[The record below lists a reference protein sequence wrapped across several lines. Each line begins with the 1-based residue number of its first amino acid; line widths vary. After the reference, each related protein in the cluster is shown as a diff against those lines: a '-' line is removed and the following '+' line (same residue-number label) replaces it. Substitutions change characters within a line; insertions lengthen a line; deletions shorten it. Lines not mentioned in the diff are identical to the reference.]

1 MSNQSGQ
8 GAGGGLGDL
17 LGAIMGGGS
26 ADGLASLVG
35 KLQQGGLGQ
44 EVESWI
50 GHGENMPVAP
60 ERLEQAYGR
69 DELAGL
75 AQQFGGGAASGGA
88 LAGIL
93 AQLLPAVIN
102 GMTPQG
108 RLPQSQADMGGG
120 LGGVLGSVLSGMM
133 GGRPQQQQQQG
144 GLGDVLGALMGAMS
158 GGGAQPQAGGGL
170 GGLLGTLLGGAGA
183 AAAAGMAGKGGKVLP
198 PDDDLPTKPAALG
211 GSSKGSAGSGHRED
225 NVDPRNPLGDPGGL
239 FAPGGNR
246 RRSALECSDLRAGGT
261 A

>member
-1 MSNQSGQ
+1 MTNQWGQ
-8 GAGGGLGDL
+8 GAGSDLGDL

-35 KLQQGGLGQ
+35 KLQQGGLGT
-44 EVESWI
+44 EVESWV
-50 GHGENMPVAP
+50 GAGENISVTP
-60 ERLEQAYGR
+60 EKLSQAFGR
-69 DELAGL
+69 NELTGL

-108 RLPQSQADMGGG
+108 RLPQSQADLGGG
-120 LGGVLGSVLSGMM
+120 LGDVLGSVLSGMM
-133 GGRPQQQQQQG
+133 GGQPQQQQQQG

-170 GGLLGTLLGGAGA
+170 GGLLGTLLAGAGA
-183 AAAAGMAGKGGKVLP
+183 ATAAGMAGKGGKVLP
-198 PDDDLPTKPAALG
+198 PGDDLPTKPAALG
-211 GSSKGSAGSGHRED
+211 GSGKGGAASGHRED
-225 NVDPRNPLGDPGGL
+225 NVDPRNPLGDPSGL
-239 FAPGGNR
+239 FR
-246 RRSALECSDLRAGGT
+246 RR
-261 A
+261 

>member
-1 MSNQSGQ
+1 MMMTNQWGQ

-17 LGAIMGGGS
+17 LGAMMGGGS

-44 EVESWI
+44 EVESWV
-50 GHGENMPVAP
+50 GTGQNMPVAP
-60 ERLEQAYGR
+60 DKLAQAFGS

-88 LAGIL
+88 MAGFL

-120 LGGVLGSVLSGMM
+120 LGDVLGSVLSGMM
-133 GGRPQQQQQQG
+133 GGQPQQQQQG
-144 GLGDVLGALMGAMS
+144 GLGDVLGSLMGAMS

-170 GGLLGTLLGGAGA
+170 GGLLGTLLAGAGA
-183 AAAAGMAGKGGKVLP
+183 ATAAGMAGKGGKVLP
-198 PDDDLPTKPAALG
+198 PGDELPSKPAALG
-211 GSSKGSAGSGHRED
+211 GSGRGSAGSGYRD
-225 NVDPRNPLGDPGGL
+225 NDVDPRNPLGDPGGL
-239 FAPGGNR
+239 FR
-246 RRSALECSDLRAGGT
+246 RR
-261 A
+261 

>member
-1 MSNQSGQ
+1 VIMNNPWGQ

-17 LGAIMGGGS
+17 LGAMMGGGS

-44 EVESWI
+44 EVESWV
-50 GHGENMPVAP
+50 GSGENMPVAP
-60 ERLEQAYGR
+60 EKLAQAFGS
-69 DELAGL
+69 DELMGL

-88 LAGIL
+88 MAGIL

-120 LGGVLGSVLSGMM
+120 LGDVLGSVLSGMM
-133 GGRPQQQQQQG
+133 GGQQQQAQG
-144 GLGDVLGALMGAMS
+144 GLMDVLGPLMGAMA
-158 GGGAQPQAGGGL
+158 GGPQAQGGGGL
-170 GGLLGTLLGGAGA
+170 GGLLGGLLGGAGA

-198 PDDDLPTKPAALG
+198 PGDDLPSKPAALG
-211 GSSKGSAGSGHRED
+211 SGSKGRAGSGHRD
-225 NVDPRNPLGDPGGL
+225 DDVDPRNPLGDPGGL
-239 FAPGGNR
+239 FR
-246 RRSALECSDLRAGGT
+246 RR
-261 A
+261 

>member
-1 MSNQSGQ
+1 MMSNQWGQ

-17 LGAIMGGGS
+17 LGALMGGGS

-44 EVESWI
+44 EVESWV

-60 ERLEQAYGR
+60 ERLAQAFGSN
-69 DELAGL
+69 ELAGL

-88 LAGIL
+88 MAGIL

-120 LGGVLGSVLSGMM
+120 LGDVLGSVLSGMM
-133 GGRPQQQQQQG
+133 GGQQQQPQG
-144 GLGDVLGALMGAMS
+144 GGLADILGPLMGAMA
-158 GGGAQPQAGGGL
+158 GGAQPQGGGGL
-170 GGLLGTLLGGAGA
+170 GGLLGGLLGGAGA
-183 AAAAGMAGKGGKVLP
+183 AAGGMAAKGGKVLP
-198 PDDDLPTKPAALG
+198 PGDDLPSKPTALG
-211 GSSKGSAGSGHRED
+211 ASPKGGGFRDED
-225 NVDPRNPLGDPGGL
+225 VDPRNPLGDPGGL
-239 FAPGGNR
+239 FR
-246 RRSALECSDLRAGGT
+246 RR
-261 A
+261 

>member
-1 MSNQSGQ
+1 MTNQWGQ

-17 LGAIMGGGS
+17 LGAMMGGGS

-35 KLQQGGLGQ
+35 KLQQGGLGA
-44 EVESWI
+44 EVESWV
-50 GHGENMPVAP
+50 GSGENMSVTP
-60 ERLEQAYGR
+60 EKLAQAFGSN
-69 DELAGL
+69 ELTGL

-120 LGGVLGSVLSGMM
+120 LGHVLSRVLSGMM
-133 GGRPQQQQQQG
+133 GGAQPRQQQQQG

-170 GGLLGTLLGGAGA
+170 GGLLGTLLAGAGA
-183 AAAAGMAGKGGKVLP
+183 ATAAGMAGKGGKVLP
-198 PDDDLPTKPAALG
+198 PGDDLPTKPAALG
-211 GSSKGSAGSGHRED
+211 GSGRGGAGSGYRD
-225 NVDPRNPLGDPGGL
+225 NDVDPRNPLGDPGGL
-239 FAPGGNR
+239 FR
-246 RRSALECSDLRAGGT
+246 RR
-261 A
+261 

>member
-1 MSNQSGQ
+1 MTMTNQSGQ
-8 GAGGGLGDL
+8 SAGGGLGDL

-44 EVESWI
+44 EVESWV

-75 AQQFGGGAASGGA
+75 AQQFGGGAASGGV

-120 LGGVLGSVLSGMM
+120 LGDVLGRVLSGMM
-133 GGRPQQQQQQG
+133 GGQPQQQQHQQG

-170 GGLLGTLLGGAGA
+170 GALLGTLLAGAGA
-183 AAAAGMAGKGGKVLP
+183 ATAADMAGKGGKVLP
-198 PDDDLPTKPAALG
+198 PGDDLPTKPAALG
-211 GSSKGSAGSGHRED
+211 GSGRGGAGSGYRD
-225 NVDPRNPLGDPGGL
+225 NDVDPRNPLGDPGGL
-239 FAPGGNR
+239 FR
-246 RRSALECSDLRAGGT
+246 RR
-261 A
+261 

>member
-1 MSNQSGQ
+1 MTNQSGQ
-8 GAGGGLGDL
+8 SAGGGLGDL

-44 EVESWI
+44 EVESWV

-144 GLGDVLGALMGAMS
+144 GLGDVLGALMG
-158 GGGAQPQAGGGL
+158 GL
-170 GGLLGTLLGGAGA
+170 GGLLGTLLAGAGA
-183 AAAAGMAGKGGKVLP
+183 ATAAGMAGKGGKVLP
-198 PDDDLPTKPAALG
+198 PGDDLPTKPAALG
-211 GSSKGSAGSGHRED
+211 GSGRGGAGSGYRD
-225 NVDPRNPLGDPGGL
+225 NDVDPRNPLGDPGGL
-239 FAPGGNR
+239 FR
-246 RRSALECSDLRAGGT
+246 RR
-261 A
+261 

>member
-1 MSNQSGQ
+1 MTNQSGQ
-8 GAGGGLGDL
+8 SAGGGLGDL

-44 EVESWI
+44 EVESWV

-133 GGRPQQQQQQG
+133 GGQPQQRQQQG
-144 GLGDVLGALMGAMS
+144 GLGDVLGALMGSMS

-170 GGLLGTLLGGAGA
+170 GGLLGTLLAGAGA
-183 AAAAGMAGKGGKVLP
+183 ATAAGMAGKGEKVLP
-198 PDDDLPTKPAALG
+198 PGDDLPTKPAALG
-211 GSSKGSAGSGHRED
+211 GRGSAGSSGGYRD
-225 NVDPRNPLGDPGGL
+225 NDADPRNPLGDPGGL
-239 FAPGGNR
+239 FR
-246 RRSALECSDLRAGGT
+246 RR
-261 A
+261 

>member
-1 MSNQSGQ
+1 MTNQWGQ

-17 LGAIMGGGS
+17 LGAMMGGGS

-35 KLQQGGLGQ
+35 KLQQGGLGT
-44 EVESWI
+44 EVESWV
-50 GHGENMPVAP
+50 GSGENISVTP
-60 ERLEQAYGR
+60 EKLAQAFGG

-88 LAGIL
+88 MAGIL

-120 LGGVLGSVLSGMM
+120 LGDVLGSVLSGMM
-133 GGRPQQQQQQG
+133 GGQPQQQQQQQG

-170 GGLLGTLLGGAGA
+170 GGLLGTLLAGAGA
-183 AAAAGMAGKGGKVLP
+183 ATAAGMAGKGGKVLP
-198 PDDDLPTKPAALG
+198 PGDDLPTKPAALG
-211 GSSKGSAGSGHRED
+211 GSSKGSAGSANRED

-239 FAPGGNR
+239 FR
-246 RRSALECSDLRAGGT
+246 RR
-261 A
+261 

>member
-1 MSNQSGQ
+1 MINQSGQ
-8 GAGGGLGDL
+8 SAGGGLGDL

-44 EVESWI
+44 EVESWV

-133 GGRPQQQQQQG
+133 GGAQPRQQQQQG

-170 GGLLGTLLGGAGA
+170 GGLLGTLLAGAGA
-183 AAAAGMAGKGGKVLP
+183 ATAAGMAGKGGKVLP
-198 PDDDLPTKPAALG
+198 PGDDLPTKPAALG
-211 GSSKGSAGSGHRED
+211 GSGRGGAGSGYRDSE
-225 NVDPRNPLGDPGGL
+225 VDPRNPLGDPGGL
-239 FAPGGNR
+239 FR
-246 RRSALECSDLRAGGT
+246 RR
-261 A
+261 

>member
-1 MSNQSGQ
+1 MSNQWGQ

-17 LGAIMGGGS
+17 LGAMMGGGS

-44 EVESWI
+44 EVESWV
-50 GHGENMPVAP
+50 GQGENMPVAP
-60 ERLEQAYGR
+60 ERLAQAFGS

-88 LAGIL
+88 MAGIL

-120 LGGVLGSVLSGMM
+120 LGDVLGSVLSGMM
-133 GGRPQQQQQQG
+133 GGQQQAPQG
-144 GLGDVLGALMGAMS
+144 GGLADILGPSMGAMA
-158 GGGAQPQAGGGL
+158 GGAQPQGGGGL
-170 GGLLGTLLGGAGA
+170 GGLLGGLLGGAGA

-198 PDDDLPTKPAALG
+198 PGDDLPSKPAAL
-211 GSSKGSAGSGHRED
+211 AGSGKGGSGGGFRD
-225 NVDPRNPLGDPGGL
+225 TDVDPRNPLGDPGGL
-239 FAPGGNR
+239 FR
-246 RRSALECSDLRAGGT
+246 RR
-261 A
+261 

>member
-1 MSNQSGQ
+1 MGNQWGQ

-17 LGAIMGGGS
+17 LGAMMGGGS

-35 KLQQGGLGQ
+35 KLQQGGLGA
-44 EVESWI
+44 EVESWV
-50 GHGENMPVAP
+50 GTGQNMPVAP
-60 ERLEQAYGR
+60 DKLAQAFGS
-69 DELAGL
+69 DEMAGL

-88 LAGIL
+88 MAEIL

-120 LGGVLGSVLSGMM
+120 LGSVLSGMM
-133 GGRPQQQQQQG
+133 GGQPQQQQQQQG

-170 GGLLGTLLGGAGA
+170 GGLLGTLLAVAGA
-183 AAAAGMAGKGGKVLP
+183 ATAAGMAGKGGKVLP
-198 PDDDLPTKPAALG
+198 PGDDLPTKPAALG
-211 GSSKGSAGSGHRED
+211 GSGRGGAGSGYRD
-225 NVDPRNPLGDPGGL
+225 NDVDPRNPLGDPGGL
-239 FAPGGNR
+239 FR
-246 RRSALECSDLRAGGT
+246 RR
-261 A
+261 

>member
-1 MSNQSGQ
+1 MMTNQWGQ

-17 LGAIMGGGS
+17 LGAMMGGGS

-44 EVESWI
+44 EVESWV
-50 GHGENMPVAP
+50 GTGQNMPVAP
-60 ERLEQAYGR
+60 DKLAQAFGS

-75 AQQFGGGAASGGA
+75 AQQFGGSAASGGA
-88 LAGIL
+88 MAGIL

-120 LGGVLGSVLSGMM
+120 LGDVLGSVLSGMM
-133 GGRPQQQQQQG
+133 GGQPQQQQQG
-144 GLGDVLGALMGAMS
+144 GLGDVLGSLMGAMS

-170 GGLLGTLLGGAGA
+170 GGLLGTLLAGAGA
-183 AAAAGMAGKGGKVLP
+183 ATAAGMAGKGGKVLP
-198 PDDDLPTKPAALG
+198 PGDDLPTKPAALG
-211 GSSKGSAGSGHRED
+211 SGGKGGSGSAHRED
-225 NVDPRNPLGDPGGL
+225 NVDPRNPLGDPSGL
-239 FAPGGNR
+239 FR
-246 RRSALECSDLRAGGT
+246 RR
-261 A
+261 

>member
-1 MSNQSGQ
+1 MTNQSGQ

-17 LGAIMGGGS
+17 LGTIMGGGS

-35 KLQQGGLGQ
+35 KLQQGGLGT
-44 EVESWI
+44 EVESWV
-50 GHGENMPVAP
+50 GAGENISVTP
-60 ERLEQAYGR
+60 EKLSQAFGSN
-69 DELAGL
+69 ELTGL

-133 GGRPQQQQQQG
+133 GGQQQQHQQQQG

-225 NVDPRNPLGDPGGL
+225 NVDPRNPLGDPSGL
-239 FAPGGNR
+239 FR
-246 RRSALECSDLRAGGT
+246 RR
-261 A
+261 